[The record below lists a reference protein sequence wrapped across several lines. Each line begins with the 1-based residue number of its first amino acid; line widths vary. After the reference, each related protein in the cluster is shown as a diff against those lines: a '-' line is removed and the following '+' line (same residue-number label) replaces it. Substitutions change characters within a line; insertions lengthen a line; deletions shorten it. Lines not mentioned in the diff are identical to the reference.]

1 MKVIRGIPP
10 ASDWTPCALTI
21 GNFDGVHR
29 GHQALLKKLVDNAKQ
44 LGVQSCVM
52 TFEPHPIEY
61 FAPEKAPS
69 RILGL
74 RDKLEALAEIGIDK
88 VLVIH
93 FNQTFANLTPE
104 DFVEKILVQGLQVK
118 SILIGDDF
126 HYGAKRAGNFSDLTL
141 AGKQHGFA
149 VERMDTLISD
159 NQERIS
165 SSAIRVALANGQMEL
180 TQELLGRPYM
190 LSGHVLHGQK
200 LGRNLGFPT
209 LNLAIANKL
218 HKRKPAARGIFIAQ
232 VHGLSDNPLPAVASL
247 GQRPTVDDSGRYLL
261 EVHVFNFQQNVYGKL
276 VRVELL
282 KKLRDEEKY
291 NDLETLKTA
300 INQDANAAKNYFEI
314 THHV

>member
-1 MKVIRGIPP
+1 
-10 ASDWTPCALTI
+10 
-21 GNFDGVHR
+21 
-29 GHQALLKKLVDNAKQ
+29 
-44 LGVQSCVM
+44 
-52 TFEPHPIEY
+52 
-61 FAPEKAPS
+61 
-69 RILGL
+69 
-74 RDKLEALAEIGIDK
+74 
-88 VLVIH
+88 
-93 FNQTFANLTPE
+93 
-104 DFVEKILVQGLQVK
+104 
-118 SILIGDDF
+118 
-126 HYGAKRAGNFSDLTL
+126 AGNFSDLTL

-149 VERMDTLISD
+149 VERMDTLNSE

-180 TQELLGRPYM
+180 AQELLGRPYM

-209 LNLAIANKL
+209 LNLAVANKL

>member
-29 GHQALLKKLVDNAKQ
+29 GHQALLKKLVYNAKQ

-61 FAPEKAPS
+61 FSPEKAPS

-93 FNQTFANLTPE
+93 FNQTFASLSPE
-104 DFVEKILVQGLQVK
+104 NFVKKILVQGLQVK

-141 AGKQHGFA
+141 AGKEHGFI
-149 VERMDTLISD
+149 VERMDTLNSD

-165 SSAIRVALANGQMEL
+165 SSAIRVALANGQMDL

-190 LSGHVLHGQK
+190 LSGHVVHGQK

-209 LNLAIANKL
+209 LNLAVANKL
-218 HKRKPAARGIFIAQ
+218 HKRKPAAQGIFVAQ

-300 INQDANAAKNYFEI
+300 IHQDANAAKNYFEI